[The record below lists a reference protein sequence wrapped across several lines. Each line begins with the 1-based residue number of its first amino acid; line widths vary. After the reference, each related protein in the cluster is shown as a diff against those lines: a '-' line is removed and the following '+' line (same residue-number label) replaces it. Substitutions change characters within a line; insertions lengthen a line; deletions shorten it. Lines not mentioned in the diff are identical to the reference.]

1 VETKTYRQKFVKFIL
16 SYTFSLIF
24 SVAILLYLFSIRNF
38 LPLNEI
44 GDFNWLN
51 ILVFTFL
58 LSILIDSIITIL
70 IYLFLLFILKKEGSR
85 ELEILSIKWGILF
98 TLGIQL
104 VVLLN
109 FFHILNLYWGFG
121 ILSIVIILL
130 FII

>member
-1 VETKTYRQKFVKFIL
+1 METKTYRQKFVKFIL

>member
-1 VETKTYRQKFVKFIL
+1 METKTYRQKFVKFIL

-24 SVAILLYLFSIRNF
+24 SVAIFLYLFSIRNF